1 MGLIKFEY
9 RKLWNKVSISALVAF
24 LVFSTLHTFI
34 YLNLQWR
41 TLDGNG
47 EVWEGLKAFRLLKEI
62 SKDVEGVMD
71 QQYLEGLVED
81 YDSSSEKRYLD
92 INGEHRGFLER
103 EA

>member
-62 SKDVEGVMD
+62 S
-71 QQYLEGLVED
+71 
-81 YDSSSEKRYLD
+81 
-92 INGEHRGFLER
+92 
-103 EA
+103 